1 MPLTPEQRAIYSGIG
16 GIAAGIGGAYMK
28 SVQYD
33 IQKMEAKTRAKIA
46 KMQGEADALTLQ
58 RQFNQ
63 TMASNVVM
71 AAAQGRT
78 GPSVIGIARAAE
90 AQFRWDVDF
99 TRLSAQIQ
107 ESGHQ
112 AQAVQYGIA
121 RKTALIG
128 GGLGAV
134 AGGLMGMEKSLYEI
148 GDK

>member
-1 MPLTPEQRAIYSGIG
+1 MPLTPQQRATYSGIG
-16 GIAAGIGGAYMK
+16 SIVAGIGGAFAK

-33 IQKMEAKTRAKIA
+33 VQKMQAKTRAKIA

-63 TMASNVVM
+63 TMASNVVV

-78 GPSVIGIARAAE
+78 GESVAGISRAAE
-90 AQFRWDVDF
+90 KQFRWDADF

-107 ESGHQ
+107 ESGYQVQ
-112 AQAVQYGIA
+112 ATQYGIA
-121 RKTALIG
+121 GRTALIG
-128 GGLGAV
+128 GVLGAISK
-134 AGGLMGMEKSLYEI
+134 GLMTMEQSLYTI

>member
-1 MPLTPEQRAIYSGIG
+1 MPLTPQQRATYSGIG
-16 GIAAGIGGAYMK
+16 SIAAGIGGAYAK

-33 IQKMEAKTRAKIA
+33 VQKMQAETRAKIA

-78 GPSVIGIARAAE
+78 GGSVAQIAAAGE
-90 AQFRWDVDF
+90 EQFRWDADF
-99 TRLSAQIQ
+99 ARLSAQIQ
-107 ESGHQ
+107 ESGYQ
-112 AQAVQYGIA
+112 AQAAQYGIA
-121 RKTALIG
+121 GKGALIG

-134 AGGLMGMEKSLYEI
+134 AGGLMGMEKSLYTI
-148 GDK
+148 GGK